1 MVSAILLW
9 LFSVVEQMLYQISL
23 NQEEL
28 KRQYRNLF
36 KEVKELKDLRAKE
49 RDVPGEIPEDI
60 HLPVETMETVDSMEE
75 KIKDPVMER
84 CLVRTSIVHI
94 HITHG
99 KSLL

>member
-1 MVSAILLW
+1 MASAMLLW

-49 RDVPGEIPEDI
+49 DVPGEIPEDI
-60 HLPVETMETVDSMEE
+60 HLPLETMESVDSMEE

-84 CLVRTSIVHI
+84 CLVRTFIVHI
-94 HITHG
+94 HIVALT
-99 KSLL
+99 